1 MSGAAA
7 ITDQDVAVRLEV
19 LKLANRFDHSPEQI
33 IERSTALEQYVL
45 KGAPIQ
51 GRQPKRAS
59 PAD

>member
-1 MSGAAA
+1 VSGA

-33 IERSTALEQYVL
+33 IERSAALEKFVL

-51 GRQPKRAS
+51 GRQPKRES